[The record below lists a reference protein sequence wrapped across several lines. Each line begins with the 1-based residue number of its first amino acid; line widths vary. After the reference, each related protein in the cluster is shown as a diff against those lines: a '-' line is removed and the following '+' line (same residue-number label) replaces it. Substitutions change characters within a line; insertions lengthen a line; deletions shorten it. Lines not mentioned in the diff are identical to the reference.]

1 MLSYW
6 WRTFSESAKRFQGCN
21 SGNVVVTFALTLLP
35 VMGMI
40 GAAVD
45 YSRANSDKA
54 AMQAAVDATALMLS
68 KSASTMTSAQM
79 AQQAT
84 SYFNALFTRPEVTN
98 VVITPTY
105 TTSGGSQVLVTG

>member
-1 MLSYW
+1 MTPRAVFNRLYDRW
-6 WRTFSESAKRFQGCN
+6 QALRAATEGQ
-21 SGNVVVTFALTLLP
+21 VVLTFAIATIP
-35 VMGMI
+35 IIGFV

-45 YSRANSDKA
+45 YSRANSDRA

-68 KSASTMTSAQM
+68 KDASSMTSSQLS
-79 AQQAT
+79 QKAT

-105 TTSGGSQVLVTG
+105 